1 MDEIAA
7 MPDPVARNRRIT
19 RCYHEL
25 SAAVAVR
32 AAPGANWCTFAT
44 WASAQAGITI
54 RGEDLERAADDVL
67 GRAEVRAAV
76 EGLARQLAAD
86 AGPLLATLREALGI
100 DAATRRASAAVAAG
114 NLKVFAEI
122 GREFARWLAQPRE
135 ATDAFCDALR
145 AGEPPEGQRLLADAF
160 RSYASACA
168 ATDDVARAEQLLLG
182 NLLVGLHE
190 QTRLQPEISA
200 AMDAAFDAE
209 AARAALLAALLPS
222 PWRRARAWL
231 ARRLGRPLPLDVAAD
246 ALCDAVRRELRV
258 VLTETLMTIHLPG
271 AVVRLGRDVRGAY
284 PPELRAP
291 SLPALRT
298 LLSRVDHAPQG
309 PAGSGAVDWSSL
321 DQRMGFIAELFRCW
335 HLRAEL
341 MAEP

>member
-1 MDEIAA
+1 

-25 SAAVAVR
+25 SAAVAAR

-67 GRAEVRAAV
+67 RRTEVRAAV
-76 EGLARQLAAD
+76 ERLARQLAAD
-86 AGPLLATLREALGI
+86 AAPLLATLREALGI
-100 DAATRRASAAVAAG
+100 DAAARRTSAAVAAG

-122 GREFARWLAQPRE
+122 GREFAR
-135 ATDAFCDALR
+135 
-145 AGEPPEGQRLLADAF
+145 
-160 RSYASACA
+160 
-168 ATDDVARAEQLLLG
+168 
-182 NLLVGLHE
+182 
-190 QTRLQPEISA
+190 
-200 AMDAAFDAE
+200 
-209 AARAALLAALLPS
+209 
-222 PWRRARAWL
+222 WL

-291 SLPALRT
+291 SLPALRA
-298 LLSRVDHAPQG
+298 LLSRVDHAPEG
-309 PAGSGAVDWSSL
+309 PAGSGAIDWSSL
-321 DQRMGFIAELFRCW
+321 DQRMRFIAELFRCW

-341 MAEP
+341 MTEP